1 MNDIEIIKKQ
11 LKTLQDLR
19 YGNNPLVS
27 EHIKE
32 IKGKYLIKEND
43 DSPRDIKR
51 YDVPKAVDDEI
62 VDDVEEA
69 LPNDKNQAYR
79 ISGGVLIIHAEEK
92 KDTDLTT
99 EEKLVFQQTMDDFVS
114 DVSDLVN
121 FEPLNIYKDNVDWS
135 GKVVDFDTD
144 FYFTIGENNGIYIT
158 NEMTKIDDNYLDFI
172 EKLKTYYEKFKS
184 KWAPVIA
191 SRKKT
196 KIK

>member
-62 VDDVEEA
+62 VDDVEDA
-69 LPNDKNQAYR
+69 LPNDKSQAYR

-99 EEKLVFQQTMDDFVS
+99 EEKLVFQQTMDEFVS

-158 NEMTKIDDNYLDFI
+158 NEMTKIDENYLDFI

>member
-19 YGNNPLVS
+19 SGNNPLVS

-32 IKGKYLIKEND
+32 IKEKYLIKEND

>member
-32 IKGKYLIKEND
+32 IKEKYLIKEND

-62 VDDVEEA
+62 VDDVEDA
-69 LPNDKNQAYR
+69 LPNDKSQAYR

>member
-32 IKGKYLIKEND
+32 IKGKYLIKETD

-51 YDVPKAVDDEI
+51 YDVPKVVDDEI
-62 VDDVEEA
+62 VDDIEEA
-69 LPNDKNQAYR
+69 LPNDKSQAYR
-79 ISGGVLIIHAEEK
+79 ISGGVLIIHADDK

-99 EEKLVFQQTMDDFVS
+99 EEKLVFQQTMDEFVS
-114 DVSDLVN
+114 GVSDLVN

>member
-62 VDDVEEA
+62 VDDVEDA
-69 LPNDKNQAYR
+69 LPNDKSQAYR

>member
-62 VDDVEEA
+62 VDDVEEE
-69 LPNDKNQAYR
+69 LPNDKSQAYR
-79 ISGGVLIIHAEEK
+79 ISGGVLIIHADEK

>member
-62 VDDVEEA
+62 VDDVEDV
-69 LPNDKNQAYR
+69 LPNDKSQAYR

-99 EEKLVFQQTMDDFVS
+99 EEKLVFQQTMDEFVS

>member
-32 IKGKYLIKEND
+32 IKEKYLIKEND

-51 YDVPKAVDDEI
+51 YDVPKVVDDEI
-62 VDDVEEA
+62 VDDIEDA
-69 LPNDKNQAYR
+69 LPNDKSQAYR
-79 ISGGVLIIHAEEK
+79 ISGGVLIIHADEK

-114 DVSDLVN
+114 GVSDLVN

-158 NEMTKIDDNYLDFI
+158 NEMTKIDENYLDFI

>member
-62 VDDVEEA
+62 VDDVEDA
-69 LPNDKNQAYR
+69 LPNDKSQAYR

-99 EEKLVFQQTMDDFVS
+99 EEKLVFQQTMDEFVS

>member
-62 VDDVEEA
+62 VDDIEDA
-69 LPNDKNQAYR
+69 LPNDKSQAYR
-79 ISGGVLIIHAEEK
+79 ISGGVLIIHADDK

-158 NEMTKIDDNYLDFI
+158 NEMTKIDENYLDFI

>member
-51 YDVPKAVDDEI
+51 YDVPKVVDDEI
-62 VDDVEEA
+62 VDDVEEE
-69 LPNDKNQAYR
+69 LPNDKSQAYR
-79 ISGGVLIIHAEEK
+79 ISGGVLIIHADDK

-158 NEMTKIDDNYLDFI
+158 NEMTKIDENYLDFI

>member
-32 IKGKYLIKEND
+32 IKEKYLIKEND

-69 LPNDKNQAYR
+69 LPNDKSQAYR
-79 ISGGVLIIHAEEK
+79 ISGGVLIIHAEDK

-158 NEMTKIDDNYLDFI
+158 NEMTKIDENYLDFI

>member
-32 IKGKYLIKEND
+32 IKEKYLIKEND

-62 VDDVEEA
+62 VDDVEEE
-69 LPNDKNQAYR
+69 LPNDKSQAYR
-79 ISGGVLIIHAEEK
+79 ISGGVLIIHADDK

-158 NEMTKIDDNYLDFI
+158 NEMTKIDENYLDFI

>member
-32 IKGKYLIKEND
+32 IKGKYLIKETD

-51 YDVPKAVDDEI
+51 YDVPKVVDDEI
-62 VDDVEEA
+62 VDDVEEE
-69 LPNDKNQAYR
+69 LPNDKSQAYR
-79 ISGGVLIIHAEEK
+79 ISGGVLIIHADDK

-158 NEMTKIDDNYLDFI
+158 NEMTKIDENYLDFI

>member
-62 VDDVEEA
+62 VDDVEEE
-69 LPNDKNQAYR
+69 LPNDKSQAYR
-79 ISGGVLIIHAEEK
+79 ISGGVLIIHADEK

-158 NEMTKIDDNYLDFI
+158 NEMTKIDENYLDFI

>member
-1 MNDIEIIKKQ
+1 MNEIEIIKKQ

-32 IKGKYLIKEND
+32 IKEKYLIKEND

-62 VDDVEEA
+62 VDDIEDA
-69 LPNDKNQAYR
+69 LPNDKSQAYR
-79 ISGGVLIIHAEEK
+79 ISGGVLIIHADEK

-114 DVSDLVN
+114 GVSDLVN

-158 NEMTKIDDNYLDFI
+158 NEMTKIDENYLDFI

>member
-32 IKGKYLIKEND
+32 IKEKYLIKEND

-51 YDVPKAVDDEI
+51 YDVPKVVDDEI

-69 LPNDKNQAYR
+69 LPNDKSQAYR
-79 ISGGVLIIHAEEK
+79 ISGGVLIIHADDK

>member
-51 YDVPKAVDDEI
+51 YDVPKSVDDEI
-62 VDDVEEA
+62 VDDVEES
-69 LPNDKNQAYR
+69 LPNDKSQAYR
-79 ISGGVLIIHAEEK
+79 ISGGVLIIHAEDK

-158 NEMTKIDDNYLDFI
+158 NEMTKIDENYLDFI

>member
-32 IKGKYLIKEND
+32 IKEKYLIKEND

-51 YDVPKAVDDEI
+51 YDVPKVVDDEI
-62 VDDVEEA
+62 VDDVEEE
-69 LPNDKNQAYR
+69 LPNDKSQAYR
-79 ISGGVLIIHAEEK
+79 ISGGVLIIHADDK

-158 NEMTKIDDNYLDFI
+158 NEMTKIDENYLDFI